1 MTIAAALSASII
13 TDTGRDIA
21 ARVAAMVERAGLPIE
36 DALATAAEIGLTQGR
51 IEGVKMV
58 HARLSNQARQAYPSP
73 FTTVAPIEAPAKAKY
88 GELPR

>member
-1 MTIAAALSASII
+1 MTPLAPFAASLI
-13 TDTGRDIA
+13 TDAGRDIA

-51 IEGVKMV
+51 IEGVNMV
-58 HARLSNQARQAYPSP
+58 HARLSNQA
-73 FTTVAPIEAPAKAKY
+73 KY